1 MFRFRLRNIRN
12 ISPPAG
18 IRCNV
23 VMRSPVQRRLL
34 SSGEDAAAI
43 RKARLQARKSANPK
57 PAESGKSGGDA
68 VANNES
74 STMSSAFMGFV
85 ASMF

>member
-1 MFRFRLRNIRN
+1 M
-12 ISPPAG
+12 
-18 IRCNV
+18 
-23 VMRSPVQRRLL
+23 QRRLL

-85 ASMF
+85 ASRCLPLPPVTRRVVDLTAEQ